1 MHVHLVGIGGT
12 GLSAIARV
20 LHERGFTVS
29 GSDKQSNMMTAQLAK
44 MGVKIYRGH
53 HSRQLGNADAVIY
66 TSAIDGEGR
75 KELDSARKK
84 GIPTYRRSEVMQTII
99 GPRPTI
105 AVAGTHG
112 KTTTTAMLVH
122 ILQTC
127 GQSPGFILGSTLASG
142 ENASSGVDELF
153 VVEADEYDNMFFG
166 LMPETAIITNIEHDH
181 PDFFSEL
188 DDVIDA
194 FTKFSMRILSGG
206 NLVYCADDPHLQTM
220 IRGLSHDTA
229 LYSYGYHPSNILQLI
244 DCHMTIHGCTAVCL
258 REGKEIAELELSL
271 VGEHN
276 IKNAAAALLAAEI
289 YGIPISAGAK
299 ALSNFSGVDRRLSL
313 RGDQGGLAVLDDY
326 AHHPTAIRASIQ
338 AARQQFPERQMVV
351 VWEPHTF
358 SRIATLWK
366 EFLVAFDLADVLLVT
381 EIYAAREDP
390 IHGIDGATITKAI
403 HHSHAYFIEN
413 HQAALLKIKDVLEI
427 PSCILILS
435 AGDASVIGL
444 TLLSDWEKRAHI

>member
-188 DDVIDA
+188 GDVIDA
-194 FTKFSMRILSGG
+194 FTKFSMRISSGG
-206 NLVYCADDPHLQTM
+206 NLVYCADDPQLQT
-220 IRGLSHDTA
+220 IIGSLSHDTA
-229 LYSYGYHPSNILQLI
+229 LYSYGYHPSNNLQLV
-244 DCHMTIHGCTAVCL
+244 DCHMTIYGCTAVCF

-289 YGIPISAGAK
+289 YGISILAGAV

-313 RGDQGGLAVLDDY
+313 RGDHGGLAVLDDY

-366 EFLVAFDLADVLLVT
+366 EFLVVFDLADVLLVT
-381 EIYAAREDP
+381 EIFAAREDP
-390 IHGIDGATITKAI
+390 IPGIDGATITKAI

-413 HQAALLKIKDVLEI
+413 HQAALLKIKDILEI
-427 PSCILILS
+427 PSCVLILS

-444 TLLSDWEKRAHI
+444 TLLSDWKKSAHI

>member
-1 MHVHLVGIGGT
+1 M
-12 GLSAIARV
+12 
-20 LHERGFTVS
+20 
-29 GSDKQSNMMTAQLAK
+29 
-44 MGVKIYRGH
+44 
-53 HSRQLGNADAVIY
+53 
-66 TSAIDGEGR
+66 
-75 KELDSARKK
+75 
-84 GIPTYRRSEVMQTII
+84 
-99 GPRPTI
+99 
-105 AVAGTHG
+105 
-112 KTTTTAMLVH
+112 
-122 ILQTC
+122 
-127 GQSPGFILGSTLASG
+127 
-142 ENASSGVDELF
+142 
-153 VVEADEYDNMFFG
+153 
-166 LMPETAIITNIEHDH
+166 
-181 PDFFSEL
+181 
-188 DDVIDA
+188 IDA

-206 NLVYCADDPHLQTM
+206 NLVYCADDPQLQTM
-220 IRGLSHDTA
+220 IGSLSHDTA
-229 LYSYGYHPSNILQLI
+229 LYSYGYHPSNNLQLI
-244 DCHMTIHGCTAVCL
+244 DCHMTIHGCKAVCF
-258 REGKEIAELELSL
+258 RGGKEIAELELSL

-276 IKNAAAALLAAEI
+276 IKNAAGALLAAEI
-289 YGIPISAGAK
+289 YGIPIIAGAK

-313 RGDQGGLAVLDDY
+313 RGDHNGLAVLDDY

-427 PSCILILS
+427 PSCVLILS

-444 TLLSDWEKRAHI
+444 TLLSDWKKSAHI